1 MEAIQEIIIKSSDSA
16 EALGSGTLPVF
27 GTPAMI
33 ALMEATAQMAVPE
46 LQEDETTVGT
56 YIEAH
61 HVKAAKIG
69 DKAICKAVLTAQE
82 GRKLLYDIRVEAED
96 GTLMGHA
103 KHERYVV
110 QSERFMSKL

>member
-1 MEAIQEIIIKSSDSA
+1 MEAILKIEIKPTDSA
-16 EALGSGTLPVF
+16 QALGSGTLPVF

-46 LQEDETTVGT
+46 LQEGETTVGT

-69 DKAICKAVLTAQE
+69 DMAVCKAVMTAQE
-82 GRKLLYDIRVEAED
+82 VENSSMKYVWKQKMELLWDMLNTNAS
-96 GTLMGHA
+96 LC
-103 KHERYVV
+103 
-110 QSERFMSKL
+110 

>member
-1 MEAIQEIIIKSSDSA
+1 MEAILKIEIKPTDSA
-16 EALGSGTLPVF
+16 QALGSGTLPVF

-33 ALMEATAQMAVPE
+33 ALMEATAQKAVPE
-46 LQEDETTVGT
+46 LQEGETTVGT

-69 DKAICKAVLTAQE
+69 DIAICKAVLVAQE
-82 GRKLLYDIRVEAED
+82 GRKLVYEVRVEAED

-103 KHERYVV
+103 KHERFVV